1 MRILFLCVANSAR
14 SQMAEGLARAILGP
28 LIVAQSAGSHPSHLH
43 PMAVDAMAEV
53 GIDISHHVSK
63 SVDNVDPASVDTVIT
78 LCDEEVCPAWVGP
91 AARLHWPLPDP
102 AAGAEDPGAERARFR
117 AVREEIATRLQALAA
132 ELQSVRST

>member
-1 MRILFLCVANSAR
+1 
-14 SQMAEGLARAILGP
+14 MAEGLARAILGP

-102 AAGAEDPGAERARFR
+102 RRWRGGSRR
-117 AVREEIATRLQALAA
+117 
-132 ELQSVRST
+132 